1 MMTQDRINV
10 DDVQF
15 WMENGSLKVG
25 DSSGSSCSLSAEE
38 ALELLDVLPSPL
50 EDSGYQESD
59 YTEEDYTGSWIC
71 VGR

>member
-1 MMTQDRINV
+1 MVTQDRINV
-10 DDVQF
+10 DDVQL

>member
-10 DDVQF
+10 DDVQL

-50 EDSGYQESD
+50 EDSGHQESD
-59 YTEEDYTGSWIC
+59 YAEEDYTGGWIC